1 MEGLQICS
9 SSVKMISVRNTSGN
23 MSNEWNE
30 VNYAEELREDKIFFL
45 AYDTVS
51 S

>member
-23 MSNEWNE
+23 MSNEWKMVHALGDN
-30 VNYAEELREDKIFFL
+30 L
-45 AYDTVS
+45 
-51 S
+51 